1 MTVVCADQRATAVNT
16 KRSVEHYREHELVSE
31 AAPAAHGWYFTI
43 CIVTHHGDDSDSR
56 SERSPPQYA
65 SDLEALRAAR
75 ERGHSLIDELI
86 LSDTGELHG

>member
-1 MTVVCADQRATAVNT
+1 MNT

-31 AAPAAHGWYFTI
+31 AAPATHGWYYTI
-43 CIVTHHGDDSDSR
+43 CIVSHLGDDSDSR

-75 ERGHSLIDELI
+75 ERGHALIDELI
-86 LSDTGELHG
+86 LSGAREPHG